1 MFIRELLALY
11 VYNYFEMINPTCSF
25 SLPLSFGTLK
35 YVDKTFITVG
45 MDSNACVSVLISFL
59 FCFYLT
65 GHLLPGKPPLP
76 GALPSFPPP
85 PK

>member
-1 MFIRELLALY
+1 M
-11 VYNYFEMINPTCSF
+11 
-25 SLPLSFGTLK
+25 